1 MTAKATKAL
10 CVGIDEFVNLP
21 QGNWLQGCV
30 NDAEDVAKWLG
41 EQPGWKDAE
50 ITVLRDAKATKKAI
64 LAALTGMLTEP
75 GIEHVVFTMSS
86 HGTQVPNTDG
96 DDEVDGVDEAFACYD
111 IKAAGDDWDRATVI
125 VDDEFRELFAK
136 VDKSV
141 LVEVVLDTCH
151 SGDGLRSL
159 DLIPGRLPRFLP
171 PPTVAGMRRI
181 EAAAEPNRLREL
193 VKSLPTATRP
203 VLFAACRSNQ
213 VSSDA
218 HFEGRANGAF
228 TYYFLKA
235 LDDDKTSR
243 AKVVA
248 QVNAALQKGDFEQ
261 VPQLEAPAQAKKVPF
276 GSRW

>member
-1 MTAKATKAL
+1 MTTRAARAL
-10 CVGIDEFVNLP
+10 CVGINEFVNLP
-21 QGNWLQGCV
+21 TGNWLQGCV

-41 EQPGWKDAE
+41 EQPGWEEAE

-64 LAALTGMLTEP
+64 LEALTGMLTEP
-75 GIEHVVFTMSS
+75 GVDHVVFTLSS

-96 DDEVDGVDEAFACYD
+96 DDEVDGVDEAFACHD
-111 IKAAGDDWDRATVI
+111 IKAAGDDWDRDTVI

-136 VDKSV
+136 VDERV

-159 DLIPGRLPRFLP
+159 DLIPGRLPRFIP
-171 PPTVAGMRRI
+171 PPTVAGMRRV
-181 EAAAEPNRLREL
+181 EAASEPNRLREL
-193 VKSLPTATRP
+193 VKALPTATRP

-228 TYYFLKA
+228 TYHFLRT
-235 LDDDKTSR
+235 LTDGETSR

-248 QVNAALQKGDFEQ
+248 KVKAALQKDDFAQ
-261 VPQLEAPAQAKKVPF
+261 VPQLDAPAQAKKVSF